1 MRPLTCN
8 WIGAPGSAVPLM
20 ITFPAVT
27 APLSNP
33 SGSMITVA
41 LVLLLLIAATVGVAA
56 SEAAS
61 VVGAVAVTVAVV
73 AVLAALLTL
82 LVGVIVAVSAVS
94 VGVSVVLA
102 LAVSLM
108 SCATAT
114 PAVWVSSVATTMVAV
129 SVAWTS
135 GVSATGS
142 AVNSATTAAG
152 PTRPRSWAMKP
163 VLPVD
168 GKKAKRSPNQPRPT
182 PMMMTKLSTAA
193 NGNSTLAAKPRRLSG
208 MACSAVGAVARHWLL
223 CKKALANSLA
233 LA

>member
-1 MRPLTCN
+1 M
-8 WIGAPGSAVPLM
+8 M

-41 LVLLLLIAATVGVAA
+41 LVASVLIAVTVGVAA

-61 VVGAVAVTVAVV
+61 VVGMVAASLAVV
-73 AVLAALLTL
+73 AVIAALLTL
-82 LVGVIVAVSAVS
+82 LVDVIVAVSAEI

-108 SCATAT
+108 NCATAT
-114 PAVWVSSVATTMVAV
+114 PAVWVNSVPDTMVAV
-129 SVAWTS
+129 AVAWTS

-152 PTRPRSWAMKP
+152 ATRPRSWAMMP
-163 VLPVD
+163 VFSVD
-168 GKKAKRSPNQPRPT
+168 CKKAKRSPNQPRPT
-182 PMMMTKLSTAA
+182 LMMMTKLSTAA
-193 NGNSTLAAKPRRLSG
+193 NSKRTLVAKPRRSLRT
-208 MACSAVGAVARHWLL
+208 ACSAMGVVARHWLL